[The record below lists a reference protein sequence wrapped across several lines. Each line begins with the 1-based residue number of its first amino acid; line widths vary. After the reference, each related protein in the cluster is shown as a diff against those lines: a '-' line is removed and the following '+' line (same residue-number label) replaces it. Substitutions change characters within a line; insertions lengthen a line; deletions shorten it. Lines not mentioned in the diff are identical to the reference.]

1 MTSLPAALTDPQW
14 PRSLVRR
21 IRRGRDLVSGA
32 PSAGIQELEA
42 EGFATR
48 LAGVDRLL
56 KGGIRRG
63 QTIEL
68 VGSRSSG
75 RFSLVLELLAGA
87 TRSGEAAALVDLG
100 DHFDPQAAARAG
112 VALERLL
119 WARPERLKQALGS
132 VEVLIGGGFPLVV
145 IDLGLPPVPGGRGKE
160 SAWLR
165 LRRAAED
172 HQAALLI
179 ATPYRAAGTAPQK
192 VLELGSRTSPVR
204 VLWAQAAPKSP
215 RLLDGLAIRLELAR
229 SRGERP
235 GAAADVE
242 LRVLTSSLR
251 RPLPDAAP
259 GRTENRRTAGMPAEV
274 PRPLPTERRT
284 RIACMKAASEEHGPL
299 AACGHG
305 PHHAG

>member
-1 MTSLPAALTDPQW
+1 MTSLPAALTDSQW
-14 PRSLVRR
+14 PRSLVRQ
-21 IRRGRDLVSGA
+21 IRRGRDLVSGDD
-32 PSAGIQELEA
+32 PAGIHEVEA
-42 EGFATR
+42 DVFATR

-56 KGGIRRG
+56 DGGIRRG

-68 VGSRSSG
+68 VGPRSSG

-87 TRSGEAAALVDLG
+87 TGSGESAALVDLG

-112 VALERLL
+112 VDLERLL

-132 VEVLIGGGFPLVV
+132 AEILIGGGFPLVV

-165 LRRAAED
+165 LRRAADD

-179 ATPYRAAGTAPQK
+179 ATPYRAGGTAPQK
-192 VLELGSRTSPVR
+192 ILDLGPRTSPVR
-204 VLWAQAAPKSP
+204 ALWARAAPRSP
-215 RLLDGLAIRLELAR
+215 RLLDGLRTRLELAK

-235 GAAADVE
+235 GAAADIE

-251 RPLPDAAP
+251 RPLPDVPPRRA
-259 GRTENRRTAGMPAEV
+259 ENRNAAGTPVEV
-274 PRPLPTERRT
+274 LRR
-284 RIACMKAASEEHGPL
+284 
-299 AACGHG
+299 
-305 PHHAG
+305 AG